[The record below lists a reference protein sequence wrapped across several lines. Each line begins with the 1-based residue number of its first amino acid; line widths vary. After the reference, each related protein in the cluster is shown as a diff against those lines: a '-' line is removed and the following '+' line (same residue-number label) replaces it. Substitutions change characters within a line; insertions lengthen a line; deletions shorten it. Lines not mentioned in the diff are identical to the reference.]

1 MMNSKLDKI
10 QLNLAGERVSF
21 LYNRDSK
28 EVYNPL
34 FPGIAI
40 YKYPTNCGHILS
52 HDQLREIVEG
62 KINEFE
68 LAIAKMEL
76 NKAVQDFKDYS
87 EYF

>member
-1 MMNSKLDKI
+1 MMSEVYDSVM
-10 QLNLAGERVSF
+10 LNLAGERVTL
-21 LYNRDSK
+21 LYNRNSK

-52 HDQLREIVEG
+52 HDQLREIVEN
-62 KINEFE
+62 KINDFE
-68 LAIAKMEL
+68 IAIAKYEL
-76 NKAVQDFKDYS
+76 NKSIEDFKDYS